1 MKTNQLV
8 GSQIITQEV
17 KPWLADY
24 YNYIKML
31 LQVATE
37 STNESRYYMLNVHS
51 KNAKYTNT
59 IRLGINYEHTLVKP
73 GGRSVPKNT
82 PHGNIMY
89 KNDKYLVRL
98 CNYKLLSAC
107 DIIIDYSNLNIQ
119 NVKGVSE
126 YKSFTDKHVYVA
138 PCVYDTIHVD
148 TNNRD
153 IQCLTLII
161 DTTQPRRKQLLNN
174 IKETSLEHVNIKN
187 CYGEQLQQMYR
198 RTKIL
203 ANIHQTP
210 HHDTFEELR
219 CLPAIQNGVLVVSE
233 PSPLKELIPYSNLI
247 IWAEYDNIVDKIID
261 VYKHYKQYH
270 EQIYT
275 QENIQLLE
283 ELHETNIK
291 TIQTKLALV
300 D

>member
-1 MKTNQLV
+1 MSK
-8 GSQIITQEV
+8 IITQEV
-17 KPWLADY
+17 SPWLTDY
-24 YNYIKML
+24 YNYIKTL

-37 STNESRYYMLNVHS
+37 GTNESRHYMLNVHS
-51 KNAKYTNT
+51 KNDEYTNT

-73 GGRSVPKNT
+73 GGRAVEKNT
-82 PHGNIMY
+82 PRGNIVY
-89 KNDKYLVRL
+89 KDDKYLVRL
-98 CNYKLLSAC
+98 HKYEFLSAC
-107 DIIIDYSNLNIQ
+107 DIVIDYSNLNIQ
-119 NVKGVSE
+119 NVKGAPE
-126 YKSFTDKHVYVA
+126 YKKFANKHVYVA
-138 PCVYDTIHVD
+138 PCVYNTIHTN

-153 IQCLTLII
+153 IQCLTLMI
-161 DTTQPRRKQLLNN
+161 DTTQSRRKQLLNN

-247 IWAEYDNIVDKIID
+247 IWAEYDSIVDKIIE
-261 VYKHYKQYH
+261 VREHYKQYH

-275 QENIQLLE
+275 QENIQLLG

-291 TIQTKLALV
+291 TIQNQLALV